1 MNRTFDITM
10 GLTRQDIRLIIVT
23 IIADTFAKI
32 IAIIVVGVIIIIA
45 IIYTTRYAKQKR
57 Q

>member
-45 IIYTTRYAKQKR
+45 IIYTTRYAKQKG

>member
-1 MNRTFDITM
+1 MYSALRTTM

-45 IIYTTRYAKQKR
+45 IICTTRYAKQKG

>member
-1 MNRTFDITM
+1 MYSALRTTM